1 MRKDNGEPLMK
12 NNPAYPVPAA
22 LPPLAEF
29 LRWLAEM
36 PEAFR
41 NEPYGL
47 PQGRT
52 RTSAVVHDLFE
63 TIAASRPGAEFLRQF
78 AAAKPSELE
87 RNRLRWVLAAC
98 HLLWHPALRD
108 GALKGVPMTTLEKL
122 FLQDLA
128 MLASVANADG
138 ILQDEERREELIR
151 RAFETLGLRLP
162 GESVA
167 EARDRLT
174 QVDSVERKR
183 LMAEIAKR
191 QEKLRKEEEL
201 RRKAQEEA
209 ASKGPRE

>member
-1 MRKDNGEPLMK
+1 M
-12 NNPAYPVPAA
+12 NNNPNHPAYPVPVS

-36 PEAFR
+36 PDAFR
-41 NEPYGL
+41 NEPYGF

-63 TIAASRPGAEFLRQF
+63 TVAAARPGADFLRQF
-78 AAAKPSELE
+78 AAAKPNELE

-98 HLLWHPALRD
+98 HLLWHPALRNR
-108 GALKGVPMTTLEKL
+108 ALKGVPLTALEKL

-128 MLASVANADG
+128 MLASVANVDG
-138 ILQDEERREELIR
+138 LFQVEERREELIR

-162 GESVA
+162 GESEA

-191 QEKLRKEEEL
+191 QEKLRKEEEV